1 MSQNYKTQISV
12 DEALDILRANAKP
25 LETEEVDLLN
35 ALGRTLAEDLTSQVD
50 HPSCDNS
57 ALDGYACREEDTL
70 GATAES
76 LATLKL
82 VGDIPAGSVYE
93 GEVGAGEAV
102 GIYTGAPVPSGA
114 NAIIGV
120 EHTKQHS
127 GQRGEEVWL
136 NKPASKSDIRPRA
149 QDLKKGEVYLRKGT
163 RLTPA
168 SVGVAA
174 SMGYPVL
181 NVTKKPRV
189 GILATGDEVIDPGEP
204 IRDGQV
210 YNSNAYAVA
219 SLIKQSSCVPVM
231 LPKVEDNPE
240 KLKGALE
247 ALGGVDLLITSGGVS
262 MGKYDFVRDLLFDEG
277 TVHFWKVAMKPGG
290 PAMFGEWRGLPVFG
304 LPGNPVSSMVV
315 FYLLTK
321 VWLDTALG
329 SNEQP
334 LFHKRITA
342 TAATTF
348 KGTNRK
354 VTLNRAALRFDDERG
369 YLAHSTGSQSSGV
382 LTSMLNADVLVI
394 VPSNQEVGA
403 GDRLEV
409 IPLNI

>member
-12 DEALDILRANAKP
+12 DEALDILRANARA
-25 LETEEVDLLN
+25 LESEEVDLLN
-35 ALGRTLAEDLTSQVD
+35 ALGRTLAEDLTSKVD

-70 GATAES
+70 SATEENPVK
-76 LATLKL
+76 LTL
-82 VGDIPAGSVYE
+82 VGDIPAGSTFS

-114 NAIIGV
+114 DAIIGV
-120 EHTKQHS
+120 EYTEQRS
-127 GQRGEEVWL
+127 GRSGEEVRL
-136 NKPASKSDIRPRA
+136 KKPASKRDIRPRA
-149 QDLKKGEVYLRKGT
+149 QDLKEGEVYLRKG
-163 RLTPA
+163 RCLTPS

-174 SMGYPVL
+174 SMGYPTFK
-181 NVTKKPRV
+181 VTRKPRV

-210 YNSNAYAVA
+210 YNSNTYSVA
-219 SLIKQSSCVPVM
+219 SLIQQAGGVPVL
-231 LPKVEDNPE
+231 LPKVEDKPE

-247 ALGGVDLLITSGGVS
+247 ALGGVDLLVTSGGVS

-315 FYLLTK
+315 FSLLTK

-329 SNEQP
+329 SSEP
-334 LFHKRITA
+334 PMFHKRITA
-342 TAATTF
+342 TAATSF

-354 VTLNRAALRFDDERG
+354 VTFNRAALSFEDERG

-382 LTSMLNADVLVI
+382 LTSMLKADVLVV
-394 VPSNQEVGA
+394 VPPNGEVGE

-409 IPLNI
+409 IPLQ

>member
-1 MSQNYKTQISV
+1 MTQNYKTQISV
-12 DEALDILRANAKP
+12 DEALDILKAHATP
-25 LETEEVDLLN
+25 LGTEEVDLLH

-70 GATAES
+70 DATEENPVR
-76 LATLKL
+76 LELI
-82 VGDIPAGSVYE
+82 GDIPAGSVFG
-93 GEVGAGEAV
+93 GEVGSGEAV
-102 GIYTGAPVPSGA
+102 GIYTGAPVPAGA

-120 EHTKQHS
+120 EYTE
-127 GQRGEEVWL
+127 QRGNTVVFK
-136 NKPASKSDIRPRA
+136 KPASKGDIRPRA
-149 QDLKKGEVYLRKGT
+149 QDLKTGEVYLQKGT

-168 SVGVAA
+168 SVGIAA
-174 SMGYPVL
+174 SMGYPTLKVS
-181 NVTKKPRV
+181 KKPKI

-210 YNSNAYAVA
+210 YNSNAYSVA
-219 SLIKQSSCVPVM
+219 SLIIEAGGAPIM

-262 MGKYDFVRDLLFDEG
+262 MGKYDFVRDLLLDEG
-277 TVHFWKVAMKPGG
+277 TVHFWKVMMKPGG
-290 PAMFGEWRGLPVFG
+290 PAMFGEWRGLSVFG

-321 VWLDTALG
+321 VWLDAALG
-329 SNEQP
+329 SADKP
-334 LFHKRITA
+334 LFHKRIIA
-342 TAATTF
+342 TAATKF
-348 KGTNRK
+348 KGTNAK
-354 VTLNRAALRFDDERG
+354 VTVNRARLSFDNERG

-382 LTSMLNADVLVI
+382 LTSMLSADGLVV
-394 VPSNQEVGA
+394 VPPGEQVKE
-403 GDRLEV
+403 GDGLEI
-409 IPLNI
+409 IPLTM

>member
-1 MSQNYKTQISV
+1 MNRDYKSYISV
-12 DEALDILRANAKP
+12 DEAVEIVRAQAKAKV
-25 LETEEVDLLN
+25 LGNEEVDLLN

-57 ALDGYACREEDTL
+57 ALDGYACREADTL
-70 GATAES
+70 NATEEKPVK
-76 LATLKL
+76 LTL
-82 VGDIPAGSVYE
+82 VGDIPAGSVFP
-93 GEVGAGEAV
+93 GEVGPGEAV

-120 EHTKQHS
+120 EYTEQQ
-127 GQRGEEVWL
+127 GDTVLFR
-136 NKPASKSDIRPRA
+136 KPASKGDIRPRA
-149 QDLKKGEVYLRKGT
+149 QDLKKGEVYLLKGT
-163 RLTPA
+163 RLTPS
-168 SVGVAA
+168 SVGIAA
-174 SMGYPVL
+174 SMGYPML
-181 NVTKKPRV
+181 DVTRKPRI

-210 YNSNAYAVA
+210 YNSNAYSVA
-219 SLIKQSSCVPVM
+219 SLIQQAGGVPVL

-290 PAMFGEWRGLPVFG
+290 PAIFGEWRGLGVFG

-315 FYLLTK
+315 FSLLTK

-329 SNEQP
+329 STESP
-334 LFHKRITA
+334 LFYQRITA
-342 TAATTF
+342 TAATGF

-354 VTLNRAALRFDDERG
+354 VTLNRATLSFDEQRG

-382 LTSMLNADVLVI
+382 LTSMLKADALVI
-394 VPSNQEVGA
+394 VPPNQETNEGNKV
-403 GDRLEV
+403 EV
-409 IPLNI
+409 ILLP

>member
-1 MSQNYKTQISV
+1 M
-12 DEALDILRANAKP
+12 
-25 LETEEVDLLN
+25 
-35 ALGRTLAEDLTSQVD
+35 D

-70 GATAES
+70 GATEEKPVR
-76 LATLKL
+76 LEL

-93 GEVGAGEAV
+93 GEVGADEAV

-120 EHTKQHS
+120 EHTGQRS

-163 RLTPA
+163 RLTP
-168 SVGVAA
+168 SSIGVAA
-174 SMGYPVL
+174 SMGYPTFK
-181 NVTKKPRV
+181 VTRKPRV

-210 YNSNAYAVA
+210 YNSNAYSVA
-219 SLIKQSSCVPVM
+219 NLIKQSGCVPVM

-315 FYLLTK
+315 FYLTHQRF
-321 VWLDTALG
+321 G
-329 SNEQP
+329 SI
-334 LFHKRITA
+334 R
-342 TAATTF
+342 
-348 KGTNRK
+348 R
-354 VTLNRAALRFDDERG
+354 
-369 YLAHSTGSQSSGV
+369 
-382 LTSMLNADVLVI
+382 
-394 VPSNQEVGA
+394 
-403 GDRLEV
+403 
-409 IPLNI
+409 